1 MTRLALLLFLA
12 LTPAALVAQQDA
24 AARLLARAD
33 SAFEAG
39 DSASAR
45 AAYLELL
52 RLDPEQS
59 RAVFQ
64 LARLQPPGSGEQLR
78 LLRRYTELEPQ
89 DAWGWASLGDA
100 RVDAGDEDG
109 ARAAYR
115 RARALAP
122 DDADIVASL
131 AALQPAA
138 SPRRMTLEPL
148 VRVASDSDG
157 SRLLRTGAAA
167 SVTFA
172 SSSRIAVDAA
182 RLTVDGAAATVSG
195 WDAGLFGEWRPSAPF
210 LLSGRAG
217 MISAR
222 GEIGGADVREPT
234 LQARMRW
241 RPQHGPALELRARHE
256 PLSAT
261 PELLALPVVLSE
273 ARAVVELPL
282 AGPLYVR
289 GVGRYG
295 GLRDDVNT
303 NTRLMWGAGPVIRLG
318 PAFELNA
325 LAGRSSYAE
334 PSAGGYFAPER
345 VDLIDAGF
353 YWEREGDA
361 LVLALDAGGGIER
374 ITRFHEP
381 AGDWAR
387 ALRLWSQATWWLSP
401 AAALRVEAEAYDT
414 RAGEVVVAEGAAWRW
429 GSLGVSVVVR
439 R

>member
-1 MTRLALLLFLA
+1 MKRLALLLWLA
-12 LTPAALVAQQDA
+12 LTPAALSAQQDA

-33 SAFEAG
+33 AAFEAG
-39 DSASAR
+39 DSAAAR

-64 LARLQPPGSGEQLR
+64 LARLQPPGSGEQVR
-78 LLRRYTELEPQ
+78 LLHRYTELEPQ

-100 RVDAGDEDG
+100 LVDAGDEDA

-115 RARALAP
+115 RARAHAP
-122 DDADIVASL
+122 DDADIAASL
-131 AALQPAA
+131 GALQPDA

-167 SVTFA
+167 SVTIA
-172 SSSRIAVDAA
+172 ARSRIAVDAA
-182 RLTVDGAAATVSG
+182 RLTVDGTSAVSG
-195 WDAGLFGEWRPSAPF
+195 WDAGLFGEWRPAAPF
-210 LLSGRAG
+210 LLSARAG
-217 MISAR
+217 MISAQS
-222 GEIGGADVREPT
+222 ETGGADVREPT

-256 PLSAT
+256 PLTAT

-282 AGPLYVR
+282 AGPLYAR

-295 GLRDDVNT
+295 RLRDDVNT

-325 LAGRSSYAE
+325 LVGRSSYAE
-334 PSAGGYFAPER
+334 PSASRYFAPER

-387 ALRLWSQATWWLSP
+387 ALRLWSQATWWLTP

-414 RAGEVVVAEGAAWRW
+414 RAGEVVVAEGAWRW
-429 GSLGVSVVVR
+429 ASLGASVVIR
-439 R
+439 P